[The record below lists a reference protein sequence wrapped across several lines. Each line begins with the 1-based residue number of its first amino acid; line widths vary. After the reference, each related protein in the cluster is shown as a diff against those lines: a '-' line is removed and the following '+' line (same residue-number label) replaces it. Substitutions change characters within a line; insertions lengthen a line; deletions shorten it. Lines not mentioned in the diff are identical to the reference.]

1 MIVVDSSVWIDHLNG
16 RPVPEVERLRA
27 ALADPDTEIIVGDLV
42 LFEVLAGLRTPRMA
56 AEVRLLMESLEVV
69 SMVGA
74 DPAARAAEHFRAL
87 RALGITPRTVDLFIA
102 TFCVAIGA
110 ALLTRDRDFSRF
122 AGPLGLRLI

>member
-16 RPVPEVERLRA
+16 HQVPEVERLRA
-27 ALADPDTEIIVGDLV
+27 ALADPDKTIIVGDLV
-42 LFEVLAGLRTPRMA
+42 IFEVLAGLRTPRMA
-56 AEVRLLMESLEVV
+56 AEVRLLLESQEVV

-74 DPAARAAEHFRAL
+74 DQAVRAAGHFRSL

-110 ALLTRDRDFSRF
+110 ALLTRDRDFM
-122 AGPLGLRLI
+122 RLATPMDLHLI

>member
-1 MIVVDSSVWIDHLNG
+1 MIVVDSSVWIDHLSG
-16 RPVPEVERLRA
+16 RLVLEVEHLRA
-27 ALADPDTEIIVGDLV
+27 ALADPDAEIIVGDLV

-69 SMVGA
+69 SMIGA
-74 DPAARAAEHFRAL
+74 EQAARAAEHFRAL

-110 ALLTRDRDFSRF
+110 ALLTRDRDLTRL